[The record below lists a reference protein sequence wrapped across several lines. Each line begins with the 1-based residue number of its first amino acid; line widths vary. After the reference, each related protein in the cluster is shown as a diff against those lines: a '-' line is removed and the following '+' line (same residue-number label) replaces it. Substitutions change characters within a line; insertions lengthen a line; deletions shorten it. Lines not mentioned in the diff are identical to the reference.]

1 MNINGRN
8 HDSFLGS
15 LVKLE
20 CYCAATLCNQAFR
33 LTLHYSK
40 ALKPR
45 SVQEHWL
52 QIAPLIF
59 LSESALEHN
68 YKLLCK
74 T

>member
-1 MNINGRN
+1 MKINGRN
-8 HDSFLGS
+8 HGVFLRNI
-15 LVKLE
+15 VKLE

-33 LTLHYSK
+33 LTLSYSK
-40 ALKPR
+40 ALKTR